1 VQITV
6 EAHQRVM
13 EIQQC
18 EVETVVKKRRAILD
32 RTTFLEK
39 GIQIL
44 DLQQFMW
51 TLMKQNYDKHVKQ
64 MENLKDI
71 AKEED

>member
-1 VQITV
+1 
-6 EAHQRVM
+6 M